1 MVNKQISN
9 TNIWFVCNSSDKNLE
24 TDRDLSEL
32 SDPNL
37 LVLYKKILDDLLFF
51 FKKAFQF
58 IDFYPPN
65 CRSTDSNTAIL
76 FHFFISR
83 FKGYGNRQIKHL
95 FQFIFTIQYIDIL
108 FLIFMLNFKKKV

>member
-1 MVNKQISN
+1 
-9 TNIWFVCNSSDKNLE
+9 
-24 TDRDLSEL
+24 
-32 SDPNL
+32 
-37 LVLYKKILDDLLFF
+37 
-51 FKKAFQF
+51 
-58 IDFYPPN
+58 
-65 CRSTDSNTAIL
+65 L